1 MFPASVSFPIQPA
14 RGKSDTSVPRDPAAP
29 QPTFSFIPN
38 ALKIFVIN
46 KTEFI
51 TPADA
56 SFPAAELTRASLRFV
71 AAVAALIGLSLLLAS
86 L

>member
-1 MFPASVSFPIQPA
+1 
-14 RGKSDTSVPRDPAAP
+14 
-29 QPTFSFIPN
+29 
-38 ALKIFVIN
+38 LKIFVMN